1 MNIYFINQSM
11 INIITF
17 FFYMYMSIIFVK
29 KFLIIFLK
37 YNFNLNMNNELSKDK
52 VFNNVNTQ
60 NIEKNSEGIFYDKPY
75 YDKEKSMLNLIPVEN
90 NGNKI
95 IYKGTYSIVYLYKDI
110 KTEELISVKYIEK
123 QLYLKFL
130 NTTQIIYNEI
140 EIHSRLVHPNIIRL
154 YNIYENASSIYLLME
169 FAKNGNLYSLIRRR
183 NGMNEKNAYKYFSQ
197 IVNAV
202 YFLHKNNIIHR
213 DIKPENIVL
222 DENENCKLCDFG
234 WSIILNDNSKR
245 NTFCGTLEYMAPEII
260 NNEGYEKSIDI
271 WSLGILLYEMIHGYC
286 PFNSNNN
293 NKNNSILN
301 KIINENFKI
310 KKDISN
316 ECKDLIYKML
326 EKDYKKRINI
336 EQILNH
342 QFMIKNKKN
351 IQKYIIQINEKEKLF
366 NTNIEMKKIKK
377 FSSNFLNKNDN
388 NYLSASKGYFNN
400 IFKNKIKY
408 FTQNLLDEN
417 ISDKKLNS
425 NFSSSNIGFK
435 NGKKNVIK
443 LTFTM
448 TSPNNKKNF
457 LSSKNI
463 KSNELF
469 NLNNKKNEMFEKE
482 NEEIVTESRIQ
493 NPQNDTKLD
502 FSLFENIIE
511 ILK

>member
-1 MNIYFINQSM
+1 MNNALCKEKVFIN
-11 INIITF
+11 
-17 FFYMYMSIIFVK
+17 V
-29 KFLIIFLK
+29 
-37 YNFNLNMNNELSKDK
+37 NNQNTK
-52 VFNNVNTQ
+52 NNT
-60 NIEKNSEGIFYDKPY
+60 EGIFYDKPF
-75 YDKEKSMLNLIPVEN
+75 YDKEKSMLNLIPVQN
-90 NGNKI
+90 NENKI
-95 IYKGTYSIVYLYKDI
+95 IYKGTYSNVYLYKDI
-110 KTEELISVKYIEK
+110 KTEELISVKHIEK
-123 QLYLKFL
+123 QLYIKYL

-140 EIHSRLVHPNIIRL
+140 EIQSRIVHPNIIRL
-154 YNIYENASSIYLLME
+154 YNIYENTSSIYLLME

-183 NGMNEKNAYKYFSQ
+183 KGMNEKNAYNYFSQ

-448 TSPNNKKNF
+448 TSPNNKKNY

-469 NLNNKKNEMFEKE
+469 NLNKKKMKCLKKKMEK
-482 NEEIVTESRIQ
+482 
-493 NPQNDTKLD
+493 
-502 FSLFENIIE
+502 
-511 ILK
+511 

>member
-1 MNIYFINQSM
+1 
-11 INIITF
+11 
-17 FFYMYMSIIFVK
+17 
-29 KFLIIFLK
+29 
-37 YNFNLNMNNELSKDK
+37 MNNVLSKDK
-52 VFNNVNTQ
+52 VFNDVNAQ
-60 NIEKNSEGIFYDKPY
+60 NIEKYSEGIFYDKPF

-90 NGNKI
+90 NENKI
-95 IYKGTYSIVYLYKDI
+95 IYKGSYSNVYLYKDI
-110 KTEELISVKYIEK
+110 KTEELISVKHIEK
-123 QLYLKFL
+123 QLYIKYF

-140 EIHSRLVHPNIIRL
+140 EIHSRIVHPNIIRL
-154 YNIYENASSIYLLME
+154 YNIYENKSSIYILME

-183 NGMNEKNAYKYFSQ
+183 NGMNEKNAYKYFAQ

-202 YFLHKNNIIHR
+202 YFVHKNNIIHR

-336 EQILNH
+336 EQIINH
-342 QFMIKNKKN
+342 QFM
-351 IQKYIIQINEKEKLF
+351 
-366 NTNIEMKKIKK
+366 IKK

-448 TSPNNKKNF
+448 TSPNNKKNY

-482 NEEIVTESRIQ
+482 NGEIVTESRIQ

>member
-1 MNIYFINQSM
+1 
-11 INIITF
+11 
-17 FFYMYMSIIFVK
+17 
-29 KFLIIFLK
+29 
-37 YNFNLNMNNELSKDK
+37 MNNVLSKDK
-52 VFNNVNTQ
+52 VFNDVNAQ
-60 NIEKNSEGIFYDKPY
+60 NIEKYSEGIFYDKPF

-90 NGNKI
+90 NENKI
-95 IYKGTYSIVYLYKDI
+95 IYKGSYSNVYLYKDI
-110 KTEELISVKYIEK
+110 KTEELISVKHIEK
-123 QLYLKFL
+123 QLYIKYF

-140 EIHSRLVHPNIIRL
+140 EIHSRIVHPNIIRL
-154 YNIYENASSIYLLME
+154 YNIYENKSSIYILME

-502 FSLFENIIE
+502 FSVFENIIE